1 MCQEADSLA
10 SLKESLV
17 MSLSLLPENALV
29 GLITYG
35 TMVRLACIAS
45 HMLVS
50 LTIQ

>member
-1 MCQEADSLA
+1 MCQEADSLS

-35 TMVRLACIAS
+35 TMVLGPYGT
-45 HMLVS
+45 LGVPN
-50 LTIQ
+50 